1 MGNGCLYGQ
10 NNINNEKDVDL
21 NENNENKEN
30 SSKTQKHSNNKQLN
44 TEGNDLKNTNSK
56 SKISQLVDYF
66 NQGETAIIEEI
77 NRGKQKAKVI
87 NKKSNNEKYELMLKR
102 LLEQQNI
109 KKIGPKRRQTIR
121 TDGDKIHNIVKEL
134 LQENKNNVLKG
145 TLIAENLEG
154 TLIIKQS
161 LQKQGKYF
169 SLTIDKNPLL
179 INNKKK
185 VGNNFF
191 KKRNSLNEMIN
202 KGDLSEF
209 QKSKSRNS
217 AIGNI

>member
-1 MGNGCLYGQ
+1 MGSGCLYGH
-10 NNINNEKDVDL
+10 NNINNGKDIDL
-21 NENNENKEN
+21 NDNNENKDN
-30 SSKTQKHSNNKQLN
+30 SSKTQKHNNNKQLN

-66 NQGETAIIEEI
+66 NQGETAMIEEI
-77 NRGKQKAKVI
+77 NKQKEKTKVI

-121 TDGDKIHNIVKEL
+121 TDGDKIHNIVVEL

-145 TLIAENLEG
+145 TLMADNLEG
-154 TLIIKQS
+154 TLIIKQAP
-161 LQKQGKYF
+161 QKQGKY

-202 KGDLSEF
+202 KVELMEF

-217 AIGNI
+217 VTGNI